1 MSTVT
6 KAIILARGL
15 GTRMRKQA
23 EGAELSAEQ
32 QAAANA
38 GTKGL
43 INVGRP
49 FLDYI
54 LSALAD
60 VGVTDVCLVIGPEHD
75 AFRDYYDSLDL
86 QRIRIHYAIQAEPL
100 GTADALAAAAQFQG
114 EDRAIVLNSDNYYP
128 PASLASLVA
137 CPGSAVV
144 GYEREAMVSDS
155 NIPADRIKAFA
166 VIDVEGEGADAT
178 LKRIIEKPDDE
189 TLAALADAPVSMNC
203 WLFSAAIQAECA
215 RVTPSPRGEL
225 ELIDAVM
232 GLAAHEPIRVVRS
245 SKGVLDMSNQDDIPA
260 VAAAL
265 ADVTVEL

>member
-1 MSTVT
+1 M
-6 KAIILARGL
+6 ARGL

-23 EGAELSAEQ
+23 DGAQLSAEQ

-43 INVGRP
+43 IDVGRP

-60 VGVTDVCLVIGPEHD
+60 VGVTDVCLVIGPEHN
-75 AFRDYYDSLDL
+75 AFRDYYSSLDL
-86 QRIRIHYAIQAEPL
+86 RRVRIHYAIQEEPL
-100 GTADALAAAAQFQG
+100 GTADAVVAAREFQG
-114 EDRAIVLNSDNYYP
+114 EDRALVLNSDNYYP

-144 GYEREAMVSDS
+144 GFEREAMATDS
-155 NIPADRIKAFA
+155 NIAPERITAFS
-166 VIDVEGEGADAT
+166 VIDVEGEGADAR
-178 LKRIIEKPDDE
+178 LRRIVEKPDE
-189 TLAALADAPVSMNC
+189 ATLAAMADAPVSMNC
-203 WLFSAAIQAECA
+203 WLFTAAIQAECA

-232 GLAAHEPIRVVRS
+232 ALREKEPIRVVRS
-245 SKGVLDMSNQDDIPA
+245 AHGVLDMSNQDDIPA
-260 VAAAL
+260 VAKAL
-265 ADVTVEL
+265 ADVEVSL